1 MVASEDEGGEEFTV
15 GMRVLHSRFGP
26 GRILE
31 LSGTPGSQEAL
42 IRFDESG
49 TKRLLLTYAPLIR
62 A

>member
-1 MVASEDEGGEEFTV
+1 
-15 GMRVLHSRFGP
+15 VLHPRFGA

-31 LSGTPGSQEAL
+31 LSGAPGAQEAM

-62 A
+62 V